1 MELYLEDSYK
11 REIETTVKDVQE
23 NFVVLEDTIFYPSS
37 GGQLND
43 LGKIFF
49 NNQEYNVINVIKKDN
64 IIFHELDKQEL
75 KKGDLVK
82 GVIDWNRRYQMMKSH
97 TAAHI
102 LSSVFNKRAGALITG
117 NQLGLDKIRIDFS
130 LENFDKEK
138 IINYLE
144 EANNLI
150 KTNQEISCFNLS
162 RKEVESKPE
171 LIKLAKGLLEGIEVI
186 RILKIGDID
195 EQPDGGTHVKN
206 TSEIGELEFIRCDNK
221 GKNNRRVYFK
231 LKE

>member
-206 TSEIGELEFIRCDNK
+206 TSEVGELEFIRCDNK

>member
-43 LGKIFF
+43 LGKIFL

-206 TSEIGELEFIRCDNK
+206 TSEVGELEFIRCDNK